1 MIYDLIITEEAK
13 KDIATLKKSEPIA
26 FAKVQKLL
34 LELMEHPYS
43 GTGKPELLK
52 HNYAGYYSRR
62 ITQKHRLIY
71 EINDQKITVLILS
84 AAGHYQDK

>member
-1 MIYDLIITEEAK
+1 
-13 KDIATLKKSEPIA
+13 
-26 FAKVQKLL
+26 
-34 LELMEHPYS
+34 MEHPYS

-71 EINDQKITVLILS
+71 EINDQEITVLILS